1 MDDSFHDK
9 SCLPA
14 GLAAP
19 RTACLNR
26 DFSPRLS
33 RATHAV
39 ARRGWIE
46 RAGVCAPST
55 PVWLSRESWLTG
67 LGQWAASSAF
77 TTAKTSARVSITA
90 ATLLAV
96 AAVMAEHA
104 DHGTGRHVAV
114 TRARIA
120 DRVGCSPDTVT
131 VAWRLLRVAGWAVEA
146 QRGHGSPSTPT
157 GGRRPSVYHLV
168 SRREPRPVVHNPD
181 LPPKAGICI
190 SSSVDKYS
198 PSARTARAKE
208 PSSKKRRPY
217 QDPPRPLPVQRLAA
231 QLVARSHG
239 LHHGHIGAIC
249 DALIAAGIDPQ
260 LWSARAI
267 TDALNA
273 DMAARGWSW
282 PNHIHRSAAF
292 LSSRLRR
299 LDWQRP
305 CGPPEN
311 GGYAASLEEE
321 PAPPPLTP
329 AQQAR
334 ITSAKAEIRAI
345 LATARHRQPGA
356 LL

>member
-1 MDDSFHDK
+1 M
-9 SCLPA
+9 
-14 GLAAP
+14 
-19 RTACLNR
+19 
-26 DFSPRLS
+26 
-33 RATHAV
+33 
-39 ARRGWIE
+39 
-46 RAGVCAPST
+46 
-55 PVWLSRESWLTG
+55 WLSRESWLTG
-67 LGQWAASSAF
+67 LERWASSSAF
-77 TTAKTSARVSITA
+77 TAAKTSARVSITA

-114 TRARIA
+114 TRATIA
-120 DRVGCSPDTVT
+120 NRVGCSPDTVT
-131 VAWRLLRVAGWAVEA
+131 VAWRLLRVTGWAVEA
-146 QRGHGSPSTPT
+146 QRGHGSPATPT

-168 SRREPRPVVHNPD
+168 SRRQPRPTVHNPD
-181 LPPKAGICI
+181 LPPKAGVCI

-198 PSARTARAKE
+198 PSAHTARAKE
-208 PSSKKRRPY
+208 PSSKKRRPCRAA
-217 QDPPRPLPVQRLAA
+217 PRPLPIQRLAA

-249 DALIAAGIDPQ
+249 DAIIAAGIDPK

-282 PNHIHRSAAF
+282 PDHIHRPAAF

-321 PAPPPLTP
+321 AAPPPLTP